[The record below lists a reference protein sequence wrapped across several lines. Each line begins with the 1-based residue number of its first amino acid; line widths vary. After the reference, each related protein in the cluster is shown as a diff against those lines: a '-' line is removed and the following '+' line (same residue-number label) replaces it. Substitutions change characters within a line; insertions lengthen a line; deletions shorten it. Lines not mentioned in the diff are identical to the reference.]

1 MSVPP
6 PTPKFRPILDQA
18 RVLPLLSFTTGAA
31 DGFAYLVL
39 GGIFTANMTGNLVLA
54 TVYDRATYGS
64 VLTGALTAIVAFAL
78 AVAAGFRMTQS
89 RGDDTSRIALIG
101 SAVCLAAVALLW
113 WTAPHTGI
121 AVPVLIAISAAAMA
135 LQTVA
140 AKRDGVPHGA
150 TTTYA
155 TGTLTDIIGDIVDGT
170 TRWNSARWL
179 VLLALP
185 AGAVVA
191 VVVATHWPAVT
202 PLVPLASTT
211 ASLALI
217 WPRRV
222 A

>member
-6 PTPKFRPILDQA
+6 PTPRLQPIRDQA
-18 RVLPLLSFTTGAA
+18 LVLPLLSFTTGAA

-39 GGIFTANMTGNLVLA
+39 GGIFTANMTGNAVLA
-54 TVYDRATYGS
+54 TVYDRPTS
-64 VLTGALTAIVAFAL
+64 PTVLAGALTAIVAFAL
-78 AVAAGFRMTQS
+78 ALAAGFRLTQG
-89 RGDDTSRIALIG
+89 RGDAASRIALIG
-101 SAVCLAAVALLW
+101 SAACLAVVAVLW
-113 WTAPHTGI
+113 WAAPHTGL
-121 AVPVLIAISAAAMA
+121 AVPVLIALSAAAMA

-155 TGTLTDIIGDIVDGT
+155 TGTLTDIIGDIVEGT
-170 TRWNSARWL
+170 ARWNSPRWL

-217 WPRRV
+217 RSRRG